1 MGMVACIMWKTYL
14 QYVLMG
20 LGILFLGLVF
30 YLAYLQVFSKPVPNT
45 QNITA
50 LPGSVL
56 NVTNKEETIID
67 KKSWAIGPEILTNF
81 KETYVGVI
89 CLYQF

>member
-1 MGMVACIMWKTYL
+1 MNYSKYIKYI
-14 QYVLMG
+14 LMG
-20 LGILFLGLVF
+20 LGVILLCLILYGAGK
-30 YLAYLQVFSKPVPNT
+30 YYFSKPVPNT

-56 NVTNKEETIID
+56 NVTNKEETIVD
-67 KKSWAIGPEILTNF
+67 KKSWAIGPQIMTNG
-81 KETYVGVI
+81 KDIYVGVI